1 MVHTRS
7 GMIQQTTS
15 YLSMGI
21 IMKHIISSAQ
31 TCLDC
36 KNPLCEKGCPVNTAI
51 ADMIRLFLGGEIRKA
66 GEMLFKNN
74 PLSIV
79 CSLVCP
85 HEKHC
90 EGHCVLNKKGTP
102 VNIGGIENYIS
113 TYYMDHKEVKQPKP
127 TGKKLAII
135 GSGPAGL
142 SLAMIMA
149 LKGYDVTIYE
159 AFDRI
164 GGVLRFGIPD
174 FRLDKTILDM
184 LEDKLVSAGVKIR
197 KNCMVGKTITV
208 DDLFRDEFD
217 AVFIGTGVWSPK
229 TLGIKGESLGNVHFA
244 IDYLKN
250 PKVYDLGKKVVVIGG
265 GNVAMDVAR
274 TAIRTGALQV
284 SIMYRG
290 GEDRI
295 PAERIELEHAKIDG
309 VKLDLY
315 KSPLEFTDK
324 GVRYIT
330 TNLEKNTE
338 GFAEADSILI
348 AISQT
353 ARDLIVRNTAGLNLA
368 DSGLLESDEDGRTTR
383 EGVFASGD
391 VVTGARTVVEAVAF
405 SKRVAVAIDEYI
417 AKSPTSD

>member
-1 MVHTRS
+1 
-7 GMIQQTTS
+7 
-15 YLSMGI
+15 
-21 IMKHIISSAQ
+21 MKHIISSAQ

-36 KNPLCEKGCPVNTAI
+36 KDPLCEKGCPVNTAI
-51 ADMIRLFLGGEIRKA
+51 ADMIRLFLGGDIRKA
-66 GEMLFKNN
+66 GEILFDNN
-74 PLSIV
+74 PLSII

-113 TYYMDHKEVKQPKP
+113 TYYMDHREFGKP
-127 TGKKLAII
+127 ESNGRKLAII

-149 LKGYDVTIYE
+149 LKGYGVTIYE
-159 AFDRI
+159 AFDSI

-174 FRLDKTILDM
+174 FRLDKCILDM
-184 LEDKLVSAGVKIR
+184 FEEKLVKVGVKIR
-197 KNCMVGKTITV
+197 KNCMIGKTITI
-208 DDLFRDEFD
+208 DDMFRDGFD
-217 AVFIGTGVWSPK
+217 AVFIGTGVWRPK

-244 IDYLKN
+244 IDYLKT
-250 PKVYDLGKKVVVIGG
+250 PKAYDLGRKVVVVGA

-274 TAIRTGALQV
+274 TAIRTGAQDV
-284 SIMYRG
+284 SIMHRG
-290 GEDRI
+290 DEESI

-309 VKLDLY
+309 VKLDLNTA
-315 KSPLEFTDK
+315 PLEFMEN
-324 GVRYIT
+324 GVKYTT
-330 TNLEKNTE
+330 TNLEENTE
-338 GFAEADSILI
+338 GFVEADSILI

-368 DSGLLESDEDGRTTR
+368 DDGLLESDDDGRTTR

-417 AKSPTSD
+417 ATCPYPK